1 MKTEEK
7 DIDQLETATRVAPQQ
22 EPDLGEGQP
31 ITRRTDH
38 RSSPS
43 PSVEED
49 EIDLAELARQL
60 WARRRVV
67 WITMAVVFLI
77 GLLVALMSPEE
88 YEASVVLMPQSSDAS
103 GGIGSGLLRQFGGL
117 ASLGLGGAGG
127 STGGTLSP
135 TLYPEITQSTPF
147 FLNVMDKD
155 LYFATLDTTVTFA
168 RYFGEMEK
176 PGALDHLKT
185 YTIGLPRLLIN
196 LPIRFINLFRDSP
209 TAPVL
214 VQPPSADSTASDSVV
229 RRRVP
234 LRLTGRQRS
243 VMSKLKGRISTAIE
257 ENGTVKIAARM
268 PDPMVAAEATEM
280 ATDYLTNYIL
290 EYRTEKAQQDLRFI
304 QAQYEDKKARYNAIQ
319 RRLARFRDRNM
330 NIISETALI
339 EQEQLEA
346 ENQLALGLYESLAQ
360 QLEQAKIKVQEET
373 PVFKVLEPIQVP
385 LSPSSPNRELIL
397 FLSLFVGLFLGLGIV
412 FLLVLY
418 GNVKQSLSTP

>member
-1 MKTEEK
+1 MEAAARAESRKK
-7 DIDQLETATRVAPQQ
+7 P
-22 EPDLGEGQP
+22 EPEDGQP
-31 ITRRTDH
+31 TTRRAEHPPT
-38 RSSPS
+38 PTV
-43 PSVEED
+43 PVGED
-49 EIDLAELARQL
+49 EIDLADLARQL

-67 WITMAVVFLI
+67 WITTAVVFLI
-77 GLLVALMSPEE
+77 GLLVALVSPEE

-117 ASLGLGGAGG
+117 ASLGLGGASGG
-127 STGGTLSP
+127 SGGTLSP
-135 TLYPEITQSTPF
+135 DLYPEITQSTPF
-147 FLNVMDKD
+147 FLDIMDEE
-155 LYFATLDTTVTFA
+155 LYFATLDTTVNFNQ
-168 RYFGEMEK
+168 YFGEIER
-176 PGALDHLKT
+176 PGLLDYLKE

-196 LPIRFINLFRDSP
+196 LPVRFINLFRDSP

-214 VQPPSADSTASDSVV
+214 VQSPKVDSTAADSVV
-229 RRRVP
+229 RAP

-243 VMSKLKGRISTAIE
+243 VMSKLKGRIDTAIE

-268 PDPMVAAEATEM
+268 PDPLVAAEATEM

-290 EYRTEKAQQDLRFI
+290 EYRTEKSQQDLRFI

-339 EQEQLEA
+339 QQQQLEA

-397 FLSLFVGLFLGLGIV
+397 ILSLFVGVFLGLGIV
-412 FLLVLY
+412 FILILY
-418 GNVKQSLSTP
+418 GNLKQTFSSQ

>member
-1 MKTEEK
+1 LKTEEN
-7 DIDQLETATRVAPQQ
+7 DIDQLKAATRVAPRP
-22 EPDLGEGQP
+22 ESTPEEGQP
-31 ITRRTDH
+31 TARRTSLE
-38 RSSPS
+38 SSPS
-43 PSVEED
+43 SFVEED

-67 WITMAVVFLI
+67 WITTAVVFLI
-77 GLLVALMSPEE
+77 GLLVALASPEE

-103 GGIGSGLLRQFGGL
+103 GGIGSGLLRQFSGL

-127 STGGTLSP
+127 NSGGTLSP
-135 TLYPEITQSTPF
+135 DLYPEITQSTPF
-147 FLNVMDKD
+147 FLDIMDKE
-155 LYFATLDTTVTFA
+155 LYFATLDTTVSFTQ
-168 RYFGEMEK
+168 YFGEIER
-176 PGALDHLKT
+176 PGLLDYLKT

-209 TAPVL
+209 TASVL
-214 VQPPSADSTASDSVV
+214 VQSPGVDSTASDAIAPRS
-229 RRRVP
+229 P

-243 VMSKLKGRISTAIE
+243 VMSKLKGRIATTIE
-257 ENGTVKIAARM
+257 ENNTVKIAVEM
-268 PDPMVAAEATEM
+268 PDPLVAAEATEM

-304 QAQYEDKKARYNAIQ
+304 QAQHDEKKARYAAIQ
-319 RRLARFRDRNM
+319 QRLARFRDRNM

-339 EQEQLEA
+339 QQQQLEA

-397 FLSLFVGLFLGLGIV
+397 ILSLFVGLFLGLGIV
-412 FLLVLY
+412 FLLILY
-418 GNVKQSLSTP
+418 HNMKQAFTTP

>member
-1 MKTEEK
+1 MEAAARAESRKK
-7 DIDQLETATRVAPQQ
+7 P
-22 EPDLGEGQP
+22 EPEDGQP
-31 ITRRTDH
+31 TTRRAEHPPT
-38 RSSPS
+38 PTV
-43 PSVEED
+43 PVGED
-49 EIDLAELARQL
+49 EIDLADLARQL

-67 WITMAVVFLI
+67 WITTAVVFLI
-77 GLLVALMSPEE
+77 GLLVALVSPEE

-117 ASLGLGGAGG
+117 ASLGLGGASGG
-127 STGGTLSP
+127 SGGTLSP
-135 TLYPEITQSTPF
+135 DLYPEITQSTPF
-147 FLNVMDKD
+147 FLDIMDEE
-155 LYFATLDTTVTFA
+155 LYFGSLDTTVSFNQ
-168 RYFGEMEK
+168 YFGEIER
-176 PGALDHLKT
+176 PGLLDYLKN

-196 LPIRFINLFRDSP
+196 LPIRFVNLFRDSP

-214 VQPPSADSTASDSVV
+214 VQSSRVDSTASDSVV
-229 RRRVP
+229 QRAP
-234 LRLTGRQRS
+234 LRLTGQQRG
-243 VMSKLKGRISTAIE
+243 VMSKLKGRISTTIE
-257 ENGTVKIAARM
+257 ENNTVKIAAKM
-268 PDPMVAAEATEM
+268 PDPLVAAEATEM

-290 EYRTEKAQQDLRFI
+290 EYRTEKAQQDLQFI
-304 QAQYEDKKARYNAIQ
+304 QAQHDDKKARYNAIQ

-397 FLSLFVGLFLGLGIV
+397 ILSLFVGVFLGLGIV
-412 FLLVLY
+412 FILILY
-418 GNVKQSLSTP
+418 SNLKQTFSSQ

>member
-1 MKTEEK
+1 MKTEEN
-7 DIDQLETATRVAPQQ
+7 DIEQVEAITRVPPSQ
-22 EPDLGEGQP
+22 EPEVKAQQAASH
-31 ITRRTDH
+31 RTVPAPAD
-38 RSSPS
+38 
-43 PSVEED
+43 ED

-67 WITMAVVFLI
+67 WITTAVAFLI
-77 GLLVALMSPEE
+77 GLLVALVSPEE

-103 GGIGSGLLRQFGGL
+103 GGIGSGLLRQFSGL
-117 ASLGLGGAGG
+117 ASLGLGGASGG
-127 STGGTLSP
+127 SGETLSP
-135 TLYPEITQSTPF
+135 DLYPEITQSTPF
-147 FLNVMDKD
+147 FLDIMEEE
-155 LYFATLDTTVTFA
+155 LYFATLDTTVSFNQ
-168 RYFGEMEK
+168 YFGEIER
-176 PGALDHLKT
+176 PGLLDYLKD

-196 LPIRFINLFRDSP
+196 LPVRFINLFRDSP

-214 VQPPSADSTASDSVV
+214 VQSPQTDTTTTGTLA
-229 RRRVP
+229 RMP
-234 LRLTGRQRS
+234 LRLTGQQRS
-243 VMSKLKGRISTAIE
+243 VMNKLKGRITTTIE
-257 ENGTVKIAARM
+257 ENSTVKIAVEM
-268 PDPMVAAEATEM
+268 PDPLVAAEATDM
-280 ATDYLTNYIL
+280 ATSYLTNYIL

-304 QAQYEDKKARYNAIQ
+304 QAQHDDKKARYAAIQ

-397 FLSLFVGLFLGLGIV
+397 ILSLFVGVFLGLGIV
-412 FLLVLY
+412 FILILY
-418 GNVKQSLSTP
+418 SNLKQTLTSP